1 MRLVCIVGPTASGK
15 SALAL
20 GLAERLGGEIVSAD
34 SRQIYRDLDIG
45 TAKPTAAERAHVP
58 HHCLDLVA
66 PGEAFEAARFRD
78 AAHAAIADIVR
89 RGRVALVVGG
99 TGLYVRA
106 LLGGLC
112 PAPPRAPALR
122 AALAHQPA
130 PALHRRLRALDPAA
144 GARIAPGDRVRI
156 VRALE
161 VALVSGVPLS
171 RWQAEHRFAEPAYD
185 ALLIGLA
192 RPTAELD
199 ARIAARARAMLE
211 AGFLDEVR
219 ALRGRGLGAAAPGLS
234 AAGSRELL
242 PCVEGRTDLATA
254 LAAMVRASRQFAER
268 HRVQQEL
275 LARLTPWERVQL
287 SRHPDRPS
295 ALDYLGVLCRD
306 LVELHGD
313 RRFGEDGA
321 IVGGL
326 ARFRGHAVVVVAQQR
341 GRSTAERVLRNF
353 GMPRPE
359 GYRKAVRLFELAER
373 FARPVITLIDT
384 QGAYPGIGA
393 EERGQA
399 EAIAASLRTLAG
411 LRVPVVS
418 AVIGEGGSGGALALA
433 LADRVL
439 MQEHA
444 WYSVISPEGCAS
456 ILFRERTP
464 ETVARSAALL
474 RLTAAE
480 LAQFGVVDEI
490 VAEPGGGA
498 HRQPAR
504 AAVLLGRALER
515 HLTALA
521 AVPPGELV
529 ARRYARYRRIGSDLP
544 AV

>member
-1 MRLVCIVGPTASGK
+1 MAARAAATQTYLDFERPLEPLDAEIA
-15 SALAL
+15 
-20 GLAERLGGEIVSAD
+20 GLAGASPGTREGERL
-34 SRQIYRDLDIG
+34 
-45 TAKPTAAERAHVP
+45 
-58 HHCLDLVA
+58 
-66 PGEAFEAARFRD
+66 
-78 AAHAAIADIVR
+78 
-89 RGRVALVVGG
+89 
-99 TGLYVRA
+99 
-106 LLGGLC
+106 
-112 PAPPRAPALR
+112 
-122 AALAHQPA
+122 
-130 PALHRRLRALDPAA
+130 RRLRA
-144 GARIAPGDRVRI
+144 
-156 VRALE
+156 
-161 VALVSGVPLS
+161 
-171 RWQAEHRFAEPAYD
+171 
-185 ALLIGLA
+185 
-192 RPTAELD
+192 
-199 ARIAARARAMLE
+199 
-211 AGFLDEVR
+211 
-219 ALRGRGLGAAAPGLS
+219 
-234 AAGSRELL
+234 
-242 PCVEGRTDLATA
+242 
-254 LAAMVRASRQFAER
+254 ER
-268 HRVQQEL
+268 RRVQQEL

-287 SRHPDRPS
+287 SRHPDRPA

-313 RRFGEDGA
+313 RRFGEDEA

-326 ARFRGHAVVVVAQQR
+326 GRFRGHAVVVVAQQR
-341 GRSTAERVLRNF
+341 GRTTAERVRRNF

-373 FARPVITLIDT
+373 FARPVITLVDT

-464 ETVARSAALL
+464 ETVA
-474 RLTAAE
+474 E

-515 HLTALA
+515 HLTALGG
-521 AVPPGELV
+521 VPPGELV

>member
-20 GLAERLGGEIVSAD
+20 DLAERLGGEIVSAD
-34 SRQIYRDLDIG
+34 SRQVYRDLEIG
-45 TAKPTAAERAHVP
+45 TAKPTAAERARVP
-58 HHCLDLVA
+58 HHCLALVA
-66 PGEAFEAARFRD
+66 PGEAFDAARFRD
-78 AAHAAIADIVR
+78 AARAAIADIVR
-89 RGRVALVVGG
+89 RDRVALVVGG

-112 PAPPRAPALR
+112 PAPPRVPALR
-122 AALAHQPA
+122 AALAEEAA

-144 GARIAPGDRVRI
+144 AARIAPGDRVRI

-171 RWQAEHRFAEPAYD
+171 RWQAEHRFGEPAYD

-199 ARIAARARAMLE
+199 ARIAARARPMLE

-219 ALRGRGLGAAAPGLS
+219 ALRGRGLGAAARAVS
-234 AAGSRELL
+234 
-242 PCVEGRTDLATA
+242 GR
-254 LAAMVRASRQFAER
+254 RYR
-268 HRVQQEL
+268 EL
-275 LARLTPWERVQL
+275 LARLWPWERVQR

-373 FARPVITLIDT
+373 FVRPVITLIDT

-515 HLTALA
+515 QVAALRS
-521 AVPPGELV
+521 VPAGELV
-529 ARRYARYRRIGSDLP
+529 AHRYARYRRIGTDLP

>member
-1 MRLVCIVGPTASGK
+1 MAARAAATQTYLDFERPLEPLDAEIARLAGASPDTHEG
-15 SALAL
+15 
-20 GLAERLGGEIVSAD
+20 ERL
-34 SRQIYRDLDIG
+34 
-45 TAKPTAAERAHVP
+45 
-58 HHCLDLVA
+58 
-66 PGEAFEAARFRD
+66 
-78 AAHAAIADIVR
+78 
-89 RGRVALVVGG
+89 
-99 TGLYVRA
+99 
-106 LLGGLC
+106 
-112 PAPPRAPALR
+112 
-122 AALAHQPA
+122 
-130 PALHRRLRALDPAA
+130 RRLRA
-144 GARIAPGDRVRI
+144 
-156 VRALE
+156 
-161 VALVSGVPLS
+161 
-171 RWQAEHRFAEPAYD
+171 
-185 ALLIGLA
+185 
-192 RPTAELD
+192 
-199 ARIAARARAMLE
+199 
-211 AGFLDEVR
+211 
-219 ALRGRGLGAAAPGLS
+219 
-234 AAGSRELL
+234 
-242 PCVEGRTDLATA
+242 
-254 LAAMVRASRQFAER
+254 ER
-268 HRVQQEL
+268 RRVQQDL
-275 LARLTPWERVQL
+275 LAHLTPWERVQL

-341 GRSTAERVLRNF
+341 GRTTAERVRRNF

-373 FARPVITLIDT
+373 FARPVITLVDT

-515 HLTALA
+515 QVVALRS
-521 AVPPGELV
+521 VPAGELV
-529 ARRYARYRRIGSDLP
+529 AHRYARYRRIGTDLP